1 MNTTVC
7 LIASIIACIVGS
19 ITKKYFSEGFENREL
34 VRHVF
39 NAVISIVAA
48 VVLFLW
54 GGIQSLSVFTVVL
67 GIVFG
72 IITAL
77 QLISNLKAM
86 ELGPWS
92 YTSVI
97 TSLAMLIPTLS
108 GAIFWNEHIKPNQI
122 IGIIFMVVCFVLS
135 VDKNSDVKKANLKWL
150 LYCLVAFATSGLIG
164 VMQKIHQTS
173 SHKDELNGFLVMA
186 FAVSFVYSAVNVAM
200 IYLKRGKREK
210 NQAQVEGE
218 NKKKL
223 YTLLSFAIM
232 IICGVCTA
240 MNHKLNLYL
249 SGAMD
254 SAVFFPVF
262 NGSVL
267 VLTVVMAV
275 VLFRERLSL
284 KKWIGVIF
292 GSIAV
297 MLLVL

>member
-1 MNTTVC
+1 
-7 LIASIIACIVGS
+7 
-19 ITKKYFSEGFENREL
+19 
-34 VRHVF
+34 
-39 NAVISIVAA
+39 
-48 VVLFLW
+48 
-54 GGIQSLSVFTVVL
+54 
-67 GIVFG
+67 
-72 IITAL
+72 
-77 QLISNLKAM
+77 
-86 ELGPWS
+86 
-92 YTSVI
+92 
-97 TSLAMLIPTLS
+97 
-108 GAIFWNEHIKPNQI
+108 
-122 IGIIFMVVCFVLS
+122 
-135 VDKNSDVKKANLKWL
+135 
-150 LYCLVAFATSGLIG
+150 
-164 VMQKIHQTS
+164 
-173 SHKDELNGFLVMA
+173 MA

-223 YTLLSFAIM
+223 YTLLSFALM
-232 IICGVCTA
+232 VVCGVGTA

-275 VLFRERLSL
+275 VLFHERLSL

>member
-19 ITKKYFSEGFENREL
+19 ITKKYFSEGFADREL

-67 GIVFG
+67 GVVFG

-108 GAIFWNEHIKPNQI
+108 GAIFWNEDITLIQI

-210 NQAQVEGE
+210 NQVQFEGE

-223 YTLLSFAIM
+223 YTLLSFALM